1 MRIFST
7 LRYLIILLAVL
18 CASCGTALPTIKPY
32 KLDVQQ
38 GNVVTSAMLLQLRPG
53 MTKSQ
58 VRFIMGTPL
67 IQDSFHGNRWDYVYQ
82 MREKGKITEQ
92 RRVILDFENE
102 LLKTVRGDV
111 IPKAGEQSSEK
122 ADIGSR
128 VVEAAVPTQKKS
140 MLDKLKFWKSDE
152 VEVAGKASS
161 TAAIANS
168 ALTENAKEAVVA
180 PEVLTSEAVVPA
192 EALPLVNSTSAV
204 STEAATTAAKEKE
217 SIAIA
222 ETPKSVLEQDIQLP
236 LAPQSID
243 QPGPQVQE
251 VAKEP
256 LQVRLEA
263 TEPPPVNGI
272 AVSNEAVVQA
282 LNDWAEAWRTKNANQ
297 YLGFYADKFKPDGAL
312 SKKNWVAQRKQ
323 RLSGK
328 QGDISVALEDVQV
341 QVQGR
346 QATAQFFQKYQS
358 KVFSDQVTKQLNLE
372 FDAKLNRWLIVKESV
387 VATAQRTEVQKVSA
401 PADTSEQF
409 DAVIEKI
416 GF

>member
-1 MRIFST
+1 MRIFSI
-7 LRYLIILLAVL
+7 LRHSIILLAVL

-111 IPKAGEQSSEK
+111 IPKAGEQSSEM
-122 ADIGSR
+122 ANAGTR
-128 VVEAAVPTQKKS
+128 VVEAAAPTQKKS

-152 VEVAGKASS
+152 VETAGKASS
-161 TAAIANS
+161 AAAIATP
-168 ALTENAKEAVVA
+168 ATTDNAAEAVVA
-180 PEVLTSEAVVPA
+180 AVAV
-192 EALPLVNSTSAV
+192 PLVDSTLAAV
-204 STEAATTAAKEKE
+204 TESETKVETEA
-217 SIAIA
+217 
-222 ETPKSVLEQDIQLP
+222 PKSVLVQDIQLP
-236 LAPQSID
+236 LAPQSVE
-243 QPGPQVQE
+243 QPSSQVQQA
-251 VAKEP
+251 VKEP
-256 LQVRLEA
+256 LQEKADA
-263 TEPPPVNGI
+263 TVV
-272 AVSNEAVVQA
+272 AQVSGVAAGNEAVVQA
-282 LNDWAEAWRTKNANQ
+282 VNDWAEAWRTKNASQ
-297 YLGFYADKFKPDGAL
+297 YLGFYADKFKPEGAL
-312 SKKNWVAQRKQ
+312 SKKAWVAQRKQ

-328 QGDISVALEDVQV
+328 QGDISLALEDVQV
-341 QVQGR
+341 QVQDK
-346 QATAQFFQKYQS
+346 QAMVQFFQKYQS

-372 FDAKLNRWLIVKESV
+372 FDEKSKRWLIVKESV
-387 VATAQRTEVQKVSA
+387 VANAQRPEVHKVLA
-401 PADTSEQF
+401 PEDTSEHF
-409 DAVIEKI
+409 DGVIEKI